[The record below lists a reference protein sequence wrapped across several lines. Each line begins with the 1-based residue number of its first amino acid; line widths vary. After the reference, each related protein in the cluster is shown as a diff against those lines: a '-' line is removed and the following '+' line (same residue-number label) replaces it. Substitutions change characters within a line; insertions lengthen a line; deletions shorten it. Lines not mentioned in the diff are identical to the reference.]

1 MAITLL
7 TPAAKPA
14 PQTAGT
20 NADPGGDGA
29 SAAGG
34 DFASLLLGQLAAG
47 TTPQALVAGTG
58 NESAADQAPP
68 GSDGVTLSASDSAE
82 ASAAQLMAAL
92 ALVPP
97 VETRITPPSAPAPA
111 SGDALPGLAQGL
123 STPATTTHD
132 AGQPPLETDA
142 AASKTDGEAIPLAAA
157 GNDKSPAK
165 FAETLAHASDRLP
178 QLQAAAET
186 SANTPALPLHAQT
199 TAQTSPLRH
208 EATLAVQ
215 TPVRDANWNQDFGQ
229 KIVWLAGN
237 GKQSAELTLNPPQMG
252 PIEISLNIDKG
263 SATASFVSA
272 NADVRQSIE
281 SALPKLREMLA
292 GAGIELGQANVS
304 AESFRQANSGANG
317 EGQARGDGQ
326 WRGEPAILGADAAS
340 TVAPRSTLSVR
351 GSSLVD
357 IFA

>member
-58 NESAADQAPP
+58 NESTADQAPP

-111 SGDALPGLAQGL
+111 SG
-123 STPATTTHD
+123 S
-132 AGQPPLETDA
+132 
-142 AASKTDGEAIPLAAA
+142 IP
-157 GNDKSPAK
+157 
-165 FAETLAHASDRLP
+165 FRW
-178 QLQAAAET
+178 
-186 SANTPALPLHAQT
+186 
-199 TAQTSPLRH
+199 
-208 EATLAVQ
+208 
-215 TPVRDANWNQDFGQ
+215 VR
-229 KIVWLAGN
+229 I
-237 GKQSAELTLNPPQMG
+237 
-252 PIEISLNIDKG
+252 
-263 SATASFVSA
+263 
-272 NADVRQSIE
+272 
-281 SALPKLREMLA
+281 
-292 GAGIELGQANVS
+292 
-304 AESFRQANSGANG
+304 
-317 EGQARGDGQ
+317 
-326 WRGEPAILGADAAS
+326 
-340 TVAPRSTLSVR
+340 
-351 GSSLVD
+351 
-357 IFA
+357 